1 MFKGFGRAETLADG
15 FIWGVACARAGIPTL
30 LVAPPSGGKSTII
43 DACKKWLGM
52 NNYKT
57 LEVSR
62 IGLRTLKGVASY
74 LIRNKE
80 VVLFNDDYSNIGD
93 SDYMVVKMGEIISA
107 LSYSGGFYDYG
118 LNIKIT
124 MKKLGFISGVQ
135 PLWINTLMSS
145 RVFSTNIREKFIRY
159 YLLPHRPTPDLEY
172 EEAIKLLVEN
182 QPTYRQSG
190 EIKIPS
196 IFLDSL
202 ALQVGRTRGKEFA
215 NRLVEELKALV
226 PLWKIPKLLRFFS
239 TRIGLENII
248 VERELGEYTYNVDV
262 YWKAYTVLYWC
273 LRKGGVEKEDFKE
286 YLGVSSIRSVERAL
300 DEALTKGF
308 VVMTPTRNLRV
319 LPNYNVF
326 KGGME

>member
-1 MFKGFGRAETLADG
+1 
-15 FIWGVACARAGIPTL
+15 
-30 LVAPPSGGKSTII
+30 
-43 DACKKWLGM
+43 
-52 NNYKT
+52 
-57 LEVSR
+57 
-62 IGLRTLKGVASY
+62 
-74 LIRNKE
+74 
-80 VVLFNDDYSNIGD
+80 
-93 SDYMVVKMGEIISA
+93 
-107 LSYSGGFYDYG
+107 
-118 LNIKIT
+118 
-124 MKKLGFISGVQ
+124 
-135 PLWINTLMSS
+135 
-145 RVFSTNIREKFIRY
+145 
-159 YLLPHRPTPDLEY
+159 
-172 EEAIKLLVEN
+172 
-182 QPTYRQSG
+182 
-190 EIKIPS
+190 
-196 IFLDSL
+196 L